1 MNTPTLA
8 EKINRMRFMIKLL
21 ITAVVAYGLSM
32 ILKPHIVIDSYGTAV
47 IFVLVLGILNAIIK
61 PLLIIL
67 TLPITIITLG
77 LFLLVINVLMV
88 LLAGKFVPGIHID
101 GFLWAFIF
109 GILLSFIS
117 STFSNF
123 RSNEG

>member
-1 MNTPTLA
+1 
-8 EKINRMRFMIKLL
+8 
-21 ITAVVAYGLSM
+21 M

-67 TLPITIITLG
+67 TLPITIFTLG

-88 LLAGKFVPGIHID
+88 LLAGKFVSGIHID
-101 GFLWAFIF
+101 GFFWAFIF

-123 RSNEG
+123 KSNEG

>member
-1 MNTPTLA
+1 MA
-8 EKINRMRFMIKLL
+8 KKINHMRFIIRLF

-32 ILKPHIVIDSYGTAV
+32 ILKPHIEIDSYGTAV

>member
-1 MNTPTLA
+1 
-8 EKINRMRFMIKLL
+8 
-21 ITAVVAYGLSM
+21 M
-32 ILKPHIVIDSYGTAV
+32 ILRPHIVIDSYATAV
-47 IFVLVLGILNAIIK
+47 VFVLILGILNAIIK

-88 LLAGKFVPGIHID
+88 LLAGRFVSGIHID

-109 GILLSFIS
+109 GVLLSFIS

>member
-1 MNTPTLA
+1 
-8 EKINRMRFMIKLL
+8 
-21 ITAVVAYGLSM
+21 M

-88 LLAGKFVPGIHID
+88 LLAGKFVSGIHID